1 MTGRELMDWIKE
13 NEVED
18 KDLQVCVRGMKN
30 LPVVWAWEGE
40 DSKAHPLGTI
50 MLETS
55 APDLVVRE
63 GLDMVQ

>member
-1 MTGRELMDWIKE
+1 MTGRELMKWIEE

-18 KDLQVCVRGMKN
+18 KELQVCVRGMRE

-40 DSKAHPLGTI
+40 DSKAFPAGTI

-55 APDLVVRE
+55 KPDIVVPKE
-63 GLDMVQ
+63 TELLQ